1 MCSTKISFPFAG
13 IGGPNRAAIEGGW
26 LHEPVN
32 VLDWDAKCIEVLT
45 ELHGAGVAK
54 QRDIHT
60 YPASSWEPSDGLM
73 AGSPCVAFSR
83 IGRRGGFDTAEGR
96 LFLTL
101 LERVQTLS
109 HGARPL
115 RWCVLEMVKGIQS
128 PGKGDNP
135 LSFLKEWWAREMPHW
150 TDLAVWDLC
159 ATKAGLP
166 QRRQRLFL
174 VAFSRDFAD
183 LVGGL
188 PEKPEEMPM
197 APLEGFLG
205 VSGMYDVP
213 SKGSNNERHLAVYQN
228 KFREAPQ
235 GVAPPSYA
243 IMNVSRDPTKKT
255 FSNQLHKD
263 VCPTLTTKNSD
274 LYILAAIPNSKVPA
288 GGRFLSGRE
297 RARLSGV
304 VHDSCAR
311 YLSSAQ
317 LIKGDGNCI
326 PVDLAGR
333 VLEQVMG
340 CWLKFERRI
349 VELHLGVLAPGAS
362 QLPNDSDQD
371 DAEEAADSEPQW
383 PRRKRAYS
391 MARPCRAKRCSD
403 F

>member
-1 MCSTKISFPFAG
+1 M
-13 IGGPNRAAIEGGW
+13 PN
-26 LHEPVN
+26 
-32 VLDWDAKCIEVLT
+32 
-45 ELHGAGVAK
+45 
-54 QRDIHT
+54 
-60 YPASSWEPSDGLM
+60 
-73 AGSPCVAFSR
+73 
-83 IGRRGGFDTAEGR
+83 
-96 LFLTL
+96 
-101 LERVQTLS
+101 
-109 HGARPL
+109 
-115 RWCVLEMVKGIQS
+115 
-128 PGKGDNP
+128 
-135 LSFLKEWWAREMPHW
+135 W

-197 APLEGFLG
+197 APLEGFLE

-228 KFREAPQ
+228 KFREALQ
-235 GVAPPSYA
+235 GVAPPCYA

-304 VHDSCAR
+304 VHDSCAGF
-311 YLSSAQ
+311 LSSAQ
-317 LIKGDGNCI
+317 LIKGYGNCI

-340 CWLKFERRI
+340 CWVKFKRRI
-349 VELHLGVLAPGAS
+349 VELHLVVLAPEAC
-362 QLPNDSDQD
+362 LPPD
-371 DAEEAADSEPQW
+371 DAG
-383 PRRKRAYS
+383 
-391 MARPCRAKRCSD
+391 
-403 F
+403 